1 MRSGGGNISFI
12 LTNINRLQAN
22 KTLDQ
27 RPQFQ
32 HTNQGAVA
40 IRCFTLLLIKA
51 FSTLE
56 MEAVLVHTV
65 KQEERTTLSSMS
77 WSWMT
82 SSQNKKRKKQSSFQ
96 KSVYKEKVFVPCP
109 QTKVQRKCD
118 LTCAFWSLDSSP
130 SPSST
135 HPLPTTTTSQGGLG
149 SVGLSATVR
158 EQLRE
163 KDKMD
168 YI

>member
-65 KQEERTTLSSMS
+65 KQEERHNIELHVM
-77 WSWMT
+77 
-82 SSQNKKRKKQSSFQ
+82 
-96 KSVYKEKVFVPCP
+96 E
-109 QTKVQRKCD
+109 
-118 LTCAFWSLDSSP
+118 LD
-130 SPSST
+130 
-135 HPLPTTTTSQGGLG
+135 
-149 SVGLSATVR
+149 
-158 EQLRE
+158 
-163 KDKMD
+163 D
-168 YI
+168 